1 MRYER
6 LDIRDLRNAPDA
18 RIARLAGRQHGIVSL
33 NQLHVVGLDKH
44 AIARRVSSGRLHRVG
59 RGVYAVGHT
68 ALSREA
74 QFLVAVLTAGRD
86 AALSHLACAELCGV
100 WRWRASLIDVVV
112 PAQRRVMS
120 QARIHR
126 TTLHPDDV
134 TVHKGI
140 PCTTIARLVVDLTD
154 HLTSWEITNVIHEA
168 AHHNL
173 FNLEATLAAIERGNG
188 RSTKAAKKAVQLHLD
203 GSAGARSKNELKVL
217 IDLERRKLPEPK
229 FNTHLNGYEVDYHWP
244 ALKLAIEL
252 DGPGHDRER
261 TQQEDAIK
269 ERAWRAAGYE
279 LVRVKNPYAVSGLV
293 ELRACRPLT
302 TRSRV

>member
-1 MRYER
+1 MR
-6 LDIRDLRNAPDA
+6 PGWT
-18 RIARLAGRQHGIVSL
+18 GRRSRGAS
-33 NQLHVVGLDKH
+33 
-44 AIARRVSSGRLHRVG
+44 SSGRLHRVG

-68 ALSREA
+68 ALSREG
-74 QFLVAVLTAGRD
+74 QFLKEVLIAGEG
-86 AALSHLACAELCGV
+86 AALSHEACAELYEV
-100 WRWRASLIDVVV
+100 RRWRASLIDVVV
-112 PAQRRVMS
+112 PSDRRPKTS
-120 QARIHR
+120 ARIHR

-134 TVHKGI
+134 TVYKGI

-168 AHHNL
+168 VHRNL
-173 FNLEATLAAIERGNG
+173 FDLEATLAAIERGKG
-188 RSTKAAKKAVQLHLD
+188 RSIEAAKKAVQLHLD

-279 LVRVKNPYAVSGLV
+279 FIRVRNPYAVSPAV
-293 ELRACRPLT
+293 DLRVAPQVIGCRA
-302 TRSRV
+302 